1 MFDSTR
7 ILARFEPILFTI
19 FRILFSRSTMTR
31 TPSKPNLNWPNSLWR
46 ITADAGL
53 NFGRLEESIETDLLI
68 VGAGYTGLSTALHAI
83 EKLMTSSLLIRRSPD
98 GAARVAMAVRCTPS
112 GKASFKP

>member
-1 MFDSTR
+1 
-7 ILARFEPILFTI
+7 
-19 FRILFSRSTMTR
+19 MTR

-46 ITADAGL
+46 VTADAGL

-83 EKLMTSSLLIRRSPD
+83 ENTDDVVIIDQVQPGWGCSGRNGGQVHLSLIHI
-98 GAARVAMAVRCTPS
+98 
-112 GKASFKP
+112 